1 MRSVQNVSQSVKVPL
16 ISLLPEDKRPN
27 PANPESLEENL
38 QQLAALKENMKVT
51 EDEVEFRITSG
62 HVLFDIYVQNQAKP
76 AAPIALKK
84 AEAEL
89 LQLAKSF
96 IESSFSVP
104 VKVADVVA
112 KVLSEDSLFKSATV
126 NAEFD
131 SLEGPKSIAL
141 SAQILY
147 FVPLVLEAVL
157 EAVTYGPQESGSL
170 TPENN

>member
-16 ISLLPEDKRPN
+16 VSLLPEDKRPN
-27 PANPESLEENL
+27 LENPETLEENL
-38 QQLAALKENMKVT
+38 QQIEALKENMKVS
-51 EDEVEFRITSG
+51 EDEVEFRLTSG
-62 HVLFDIYVQNQAKP
+62 HVVFDIYAQNQAKP
-76 AAPIALKK
+76 AAPIALKR

-96 IESSFSVP
+96 IESSFTVP
-104 VKVADVVA
+104 KKVADTVA
-112 KVLSEDSLFKSATV
+112 NILSEDSLFKAATV

-131 SLEGPKSIAL
+131 SLEGSKSIAL

-157 EAVTYGPQESGSL
+157 DAVTYGPQESGSF